1 MSKVF
6 KKARR
11 AVSKVTVGHKVLK
24 GLGLPDPSGDL
35 KYGSDR
41 TLSPAE
47 AAAKANEDNV
57 KAQMAAAELAAKEQ
71 RQANLQA
78 QQLAEQAALT
88 RANQQA
94 LSTQGTNDAVTKF
107 ELGGGGAAPANA
119 DEYDDRRKRR
129 RSGTGGNLSTQLG
142 IV

>member
-6 KKARR
+6 KKARKLYSQ
-11 AVSKVTVGHKVLK
+11 VDIGHKLTK
-24 GLGLPDPSGDL
+24 GFGLPDPYGDL
-35 KYGSDR
+35 KHGDNK

-57 KAQMAAAELAAKEQ
+57 KAQMAAAEIAAAEQ
-71 RQANLQA
+71 RKANVQA

-94 LSTQGTNDAVTKF
+94 LSNQGTNDAVTKF
-107 ELGGGGAAPANA
+107 ELGGGGDAPA
-119 DEYDDRRKRR
+119 DEFSDRRKRR

>member
-1 MSKVF
+1 MSKVY

-24 GLGLPDPSGDL
+24 GMGLPDPSGDL

-47 AAAKANEDNV
+47 AAAKANEENV
-57 KAQMAAAELAAKEQ
+57 KAQMAAAEMAAKEQ
-71 RQANLQA
+71 RAANLQA

-94 LSTQGTNDAVTKF
+94 LSNQGTNDAVTKF
-107 ELGGGGAAPANA
+107 ELGGGGDAPA
-119 DEYDDRRKRR
+119 DEYSDRRKRR